1 MIHNLHL
8 KPGTYLLAL
17 WLVGP
22 AELLYDQILSAA
34 YINVVPEIEPA
45 VEDINPYHDKV
56 TSQVDV
62 SVIDTTH

>member
-1 MIHNLHL
+1 
-8 KPGTYLLAL
+8 LAL